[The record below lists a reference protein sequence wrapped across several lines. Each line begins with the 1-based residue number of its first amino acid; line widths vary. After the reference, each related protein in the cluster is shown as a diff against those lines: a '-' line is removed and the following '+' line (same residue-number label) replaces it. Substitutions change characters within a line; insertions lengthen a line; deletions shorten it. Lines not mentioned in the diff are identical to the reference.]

1 MGEIF
6 ALIPARAGSKGLKD
20 KNIKL
25 LAGHPL
31 MAFSIAA
38 AKRCKNINR
47 VIVSTNSKQYA
58 DIAKKY
64 GAEVPFLRPEEI
76 SQDKST
82 DYDFVKHAL
91 DWFSENEGRLP
102 QMLVHLRP
110 TTPLRQVKYIQDAV
124 EIVKKDTDATAL
136 RSVHKMS
143 ESAYKM
149 FEIENGILKRVG
161 TSSFELDRANDPRQ
175 GFTDT
180 YFPNGYVDVLKTS
193 FILEN
198 KKIHGNRVFG
208 YVTPF
213 GAEVDG
219 PEDFEYLEYLAA
231 KNPKIVSELF
241 G

>member
-1 MGEIF
+1 MGEIL
-6 ALIPARAGSKGLKD
+6 ALIPARAGSKGVKG
-20 KNIKL
+20 KNIKP

-31 MAFSIAA
+31 IAFSIAA
-38 AKRCKNINR
+38 ARRCKNIDR
-47 VIVSTNSKQYA
+47 VIVSTNSRQYA
-58 DIAKKY
+58 DIATKY

-76 SQDKST
+76 SQDRST

-91 DWFSENEGRLP
+91 DWFSENESRLP
-102 QMLVHLRP
+102 RLIVHLRP
-110 TTPLRQVKYIQDAV
+110 TTPLRQIKYIEEAI
-124 EIVKKDTDATAL
+124 EIMKKDADSTAL

-149 FEIENGILKRVG
+149 FEIENKFLKRVSTG
-161 TSSFELDRANDPRQ
+161 SFELDRANDPRQ
-175 GFTDT
+175 GFNDT

-193 FILEN
+193 FILGN

-231 KNPKIVSELF
+231 KNPQIVSELF